1 MISANDYRGKIELF
15 LLPLSTPSEIN
26 VLEWRLC
33 LLGFVRFEELKKEK
47 KKILAKII
55 YSKKQLETVYINFTD
70 MEVKGE
76 REFLSCPPSCPS

>member
-33 LLGFVRFEELKKEK
+33 PLGFVRFEELKKEK
-47 KKILAKII
+47 KKNTCKNNIF
-55 YSKKQLETVYINFTD
+55 QETVRNSLYKFYRHGS
-70 MEVKGE
+70 K
-76 REFLSCPPSCPS
+76 R